1 MDHVGQ
7 VGYELGQGGVRGW
20 AERTRVEAT
29 EVGVAL
35 LACRVEMAGGRR

>member
-20 AERTRVEAT
+20 AVRTRVEAT
-29 EVGVAL
+29 EVGVVL
-35 LACRVEMAGGRR
+35 LACRIEMAGGRR